1 LPRIALVSEG
11 KSRAAIDATCGE
23 RRGVLVSGRMRD
35 IERSLATG
43 IIIGEGILR
52 EAFLPRENEK

>member
-1 LPRIALVSEG
+1 
-11 KSRAAIDATCGE
+11 
-23 RRGVLVSGRMRD
+23 MRD